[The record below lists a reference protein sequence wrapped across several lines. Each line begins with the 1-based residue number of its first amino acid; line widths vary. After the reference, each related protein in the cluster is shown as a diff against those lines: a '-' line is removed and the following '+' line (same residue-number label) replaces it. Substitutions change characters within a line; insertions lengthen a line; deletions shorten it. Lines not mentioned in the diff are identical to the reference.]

1 MKCNASYSPDGNF
14 LRNLHLFLVEHE
26 DFYLVIHNIDGV
38 MLRND
43 KAQTILSLM
52 AKIRGFHIIA
62 SLDHINA
69 PLCEY
74 LLLED
79 KVYFFHSQ

>member
-1 MKCNASYSPDGNF
+1 MQQSF
-14 LRNLHLFLVEHE
+14 FFLVDHE

-52 AKIRGFHIIA
+52 AKIRGFHIVA

-69 PLCEY
+69 PLCRY
-74 LLLED
+74 NIHRFDQFSAL
-79 KVYFFHSQ
+79 

>member
-1 MKCNASYSPDGNF
+1 MYHTPSWKHFGATYF
-14 LRNLHLFLVEHE
+14 FFLVDQE

-52 AKIRGFHIIA
+52 AKIRGFHIVA

-69 PLCEY
+69 PLCKY
-74 LLLED
+74 NIHRLD
-79 KVYFFHSQ
+79 HFTTV